1 MADESLHWIAAAER
15 QIQLGAHGAALPYLH
30 KVFLYAAKFSSVRA
44 HACLK
49 LADACRSVGQPFIG
63 AEFLR
68 EAESIALAVPTL
80 KQQLSTELSAT
91 ARLFTDGAK
100 LEHDFSNLI
109 ARVTQI
115 WHRIGIPFA
124 PAKENLRLLNV
135 HRVDQPTPYFSN
147 ITWACLLP
155 VYALDSS
162 EPALQALLTT
172 FDVNLGPHVMQ
183 RFERTLEFLEADQD
197 LHLLSAETSPTL
209 AFTLRIPKADIPA
222 LKEIAG
228 HFLASGVP
236 LALLENAP
244 RTQNGDGF
252 VKAGLS
258 YASQGA
264 DLFALAL
271 LREAGKVFQ
280 AAGDNKGR
288 RLASLNEA
296 LTMQRLG
303 YERDATAVALSV
315 YNESKRVQ
323 DIEIAEA
330 INAAFPEWF
339 DQDRA
344 EAVLTELNERKKPL
358 VVAGKRPFV
367 LDESSGKVLKGM
379 FASEALAEF
388 EGSRLL
394 IEAWTEEFPGVT
406 EPFSRCLLPRTFDWE
421 DPSFLADSPSG
432 KLELGQLDR
441 LMPIDGTLRLGD
453 AATLEIPKGHTPEL
467 YAAEFATRVF
477 SALLVAH
484 KRLDGAYSSGA
495 GTSISLG
502 NVSTRGHV
510 FDYETF
516 RSPRM
521 GDTEDLRPAQIQDLC
536 NAVKLTHAFL
546 QKLQRVDL
554 MADLM
559 TKVTLIYSQYEDV
572 KLENMD
578 HIKRIA
584 GAGNDLSEHRTLV
597 TEFAHYSAAPFG
609 AIGLGSRAQGI
620 I

>member
-1 MADESLHWIAAAER
+1 MADEISQWIAAAER
-15 QIQLGAHGAALPYLH
+15 QIQLGAHAAALPYLH
-30 KVFLYAAKFSSVRA
+30 KVFAYATQFSNAKA

-49 LADACRSVGQPFIG
+49 LAAACRSVGQPFIG

-91 ARLFTDGAK
+91 ARLFTDAAE
-100 LEHDFSNLI
+100 LEHEFSNLI
-109 ARVTQI
+109 VRVTQI
-115 WHRIGIPFA
+115 WHRIGIPFM

-135 HRVDQPTPYFSN
+135 HRVDQPSPYFSN

-155 VYALDSS
+155 VYAPDSS
-162 EPALQALLTT
+162 EPTFQALLTA

-197 LHLLSAETSPTL
+197 LHLLAAETSPTL
-209 AFTLRIPKADIPA
+209 AFTLRVSKADIPA

-236 LALLENAP
+236 VDLLEEAP
-244 RTQNGDGF
+244 RTQNGDDF

-303 YERDATAVALSV
+303 YKQDATAVALSV
-315 YNESKRVQ
+315 YNESKRVN
-323 DIEIAEA
+323 DVEIAEA
-330 INAAFPEWF
+330 INAYFPEWF
-339 DQDRA
+339 DQERA
-344 EAVLTELNERKKPL
+344 EAALSELNELKGPL
-358 VVAGKRPFV
+358 VVASKRPFV
-367 LDESSGKVLKGM
+367 LDESSGKVLHGL
-379 FASEALAEF
+379 FASEAFAEF

-394 IEAWTEEFPGVT
+394 NEAWAEEFQGVT
-406 EPFSRCLLPRTFDWE
+406 GPFSRCQLPQTFDWE
-421 DPSFLADSPSG
+421 DPSFLPDSPSG
-432 KLELGQLDR
+432 KLELGQLTR
-441 LMPIDGTLRLGD
+441 LMPIDGTLRLAD
-453 AATLEIPKGHTPEL
+453 AATLEIPQGYTAET

-484 KRLDGAYSSGA
+484 KRLGGAYSSRA
-495 GTSISLG
+495 GTSISPG

-521 GDTEDLRPAQIQDLC
+521 GDEEDLRPAQILDVC
-536 NAVKLTHAFL
+536 NAVNLTHTFV

-559 TKVTLIYSQYEDV
+559 RNGALIYSQHKDV
-572 KLENMD
+572 KSENMD

-584 GAGNDLSEHRTLV
+584 GARDLSQHRTFV
-597 TEFAHYSAAPFG
+597 TEFA
-609 AIGLGSRAQGI
+609 RALHADASWRA
-620 I
+620 